1 MEPIKL
7 LIVEDDPII
16 AADLERAMKKM
27 AYQVTGA
34 VESGEEALAIIEQTI
49 PDIILMDIQ
58 LEGDLDGVDTAHL
71 ISKKYPIPIIFLT
84 SNTDDR
90 TFNRAKLTQPHG
102 FLSKPFRFT
111 DIKHSID
118 LAFTAHKP
126 SPEALQKKELESRTF
141 ALEDSIFVKSKEH
154 LVKIKLEEILY
165 VEADSCYCSIKTST
179 GSYMIVSTLKKF
191 VNSVKSENLLRI
203 HRSYLIN
210 MDKIDKI
217 GDAYV
222 LIKEKMI
229 PIGRSYR
236 TLLFQKVHK
245 L

>member
-27 AYQVTGA
+27 DYQVIDA
-34 VESGEEALAIIEQTI
+34 VESGEEALEIIDQNI

-58 LEGDLDGVDTAHL
+58 LEGDLDGIDTAHL
-71 ISKKYPIPIIFLT
+71 ISKKHLIPIIFLT

-118 LAFTAHKP
+118 LAFTDPDP
-126 SPEALQKKELESRTF
+126 SPEATQKKEIESRTLS
-141 ALEDSIFVKSKEH
+141 LEDSIFVKSKEH
-154 LVKIKLEEILY
+154 LVKIKLDDILY
-165 VEADSCYCSIKTST
+165 VEADSCYCTIKTRE
-179 GSYMIVSTLKKF
+179 GAYVIVSTLKKF
-191 VNSVKSENLLRI
+191 ANSVRNNNLIRI
-203 HRSYLIN
+203 HRSYIIHLGQV
-210 MDKIDKI
+210 DKI

-222 LIKEKMI
+222 MVEQKMI

-236 TLLFQKVHK
+236 TLFFQKVHK
-245 L
+245 I